1 MDMERIL
8 SVVIPVYNEEQAL
21 WELYGELAKQIHAA
35 IQQGL
40 ISDYEVIFVND
51 GSTDKSKEFI
61 TEIIATDPHV
71 YLINL
76 RKNFGKS
83 EALQTGFRH
92 VGGDIIITMDADL
105 QDDPAELIHFIQ
117 TLDNGFD
124 LVSGWKFNRQDP
136 LHKRLPSKLF
146 NAITSILS
154 GIKLHD
160 FNCGYKAYRREV
172 TDSIDVYGEL
182 HRYIPVLAKQNGF
195 NITEIKVHHR
205 KRKFGKS
212 KFGWSRYQRGF
223 FDSLTTTFLLRFH
236 DKPMYFFGKIGLLAL
251 LTGFVICIYLTVLWF
266 MGQSIGTRPLLMFGV
281 LCIILGVQSISTGF
295 VADMIVAS
303 SYRNSHSINH
313 IKSIVTAESI
323 NEEKKKS
330 DK

>member
-1 MDMERIL
+1 MKRTL

-21 WELYGELAKQIHAA
+21 WQLHNELAEQINAA

-40 ISDYEVIFVND
+40 ISDYEIIFIND
-51 GSTDKSKEFI
+51 GSTDKSKEVI
-61 TEIIATDPHV
+61 SEIIATDPRV
-71 YLINL
+71 CLINL

-92 VGGDIIITMDADL
+92 IRGDIIITMDADL
-105 QDDPAELIHFIQ
+105 QDDPAELINFIQ
-117 TLDNGFD
+117 ALDSGFD
-124 LVSGWKFNRQDP
+124 LVSGWKYNRQDP
-136 LHKRLPSKLF
+136 FHKRLPSRFF
-146 NAITSILS
+146 NAVTSILS

-182 HRYIPVLAKQNGF
+182 HRYIPVLAKKNGF

-205 KRKFGKS
+205 KRQYGKS
-212 KFGWSRYQRGF
+212 KFGFSRYQRGF

-251 LTGFVICIYLTVLWF
+251 LIGFVICVYLTVLWF
-266 MGQSIGTRPLLMFGV
+266 MGQSIGSRPLLTFGV

-295 VADMIVAS
+295 IADMIVAS
-303 SYRNSHSINH
+303 SYRNNHSDNH
-313 IKSIVTAESI
+313 IKSIITAQPES
-323 NEEKKKS
+323 EEERKS